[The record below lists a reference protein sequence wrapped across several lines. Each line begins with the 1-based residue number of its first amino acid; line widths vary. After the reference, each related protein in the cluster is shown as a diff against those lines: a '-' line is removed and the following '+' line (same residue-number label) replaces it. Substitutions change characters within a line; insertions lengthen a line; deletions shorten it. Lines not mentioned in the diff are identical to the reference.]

1 MASLAFSSVAWP
13 SAIGVILGA
22 IIGFSLAYVLIDR
35 VVRANVERPQPAI
48 VRRFASACCLLWGLV
63 LPLAMASAGLIWGV
77 GSGVGSVVEGPV
89 STTVRETTHT
99 WLTAANTLGIGVLKR
114 LPLTKRLTERE
125 LLSVVQAAPD
135 VIADALDQDRVGAIW
150 QKATGAP
157 MPPQLAAV
165 LRHEFKALT
174 SHHGEW
180 LHPAVERLR
189 ARAKEAGTSGP
200 TVQEAIEA
208 MVAPQVFHDAATT
221 IRSKARRDARLVG
234 LLALALA
241 ALLAGGLRLAWRRRP
256 LGAGATSPARAKPEP
271 ASPAT
276 AAPAENADT
285 PARDENAP
293 A

>member
-13 SAIGVILGA
+13 SAVGVILGA
-22 IIGFSLAYVLIDR
+22 ALGFTLAYLAIDR
-35 VVRANVERPQPAI
+35 VIRAQVETPQPAA
-48 VRRFASACCLLWGLV
+48 VRRLASACCLLWGLV
-63 LPLAMASAGLIWGV
+63 LPLAMAAAGLVWGV

-99 WLTAANTLGIGVLKR
+99 WMMAANTLGVGVLKR
-114 LPLTKRLTERE
+114 LPLAKRLTERE

-165 LRHEFKALT
+165 LRHEFKELT
-174 SHHGEW
+174 THHGEW

-189 ARAKEAGTSGP
+189 ARTKEAGTTGP

-241 ALLAGGLRLAWRRRP
+241 ALLAGGLRLAWRRRAAASVP
-256 LGAGATSPARAKPEP
+256 APRSVPDDPSAAGTLH
-271 ASPAT
+271 
-276 AAPAENADT
+276 ENVSA
-285 PARDENAP
+285 
-293 A
+293 

>member
-1 MASLAFSSVAWP
+1 M
-13 SAIGVILGA
+13 
-22 IIGFSLAYVLIDR
+22 
-35 VVRANVERPQPAI
+35 
-48 VRRFASACCLLWGLV
+48 
-63 LPLAMASAGLIWGV
+63 
-77 GSGVGSVVEGPV
+77 

-99 WLTAANTLGIGVLKR
+99 WLMAANTLGVGVLKR
-114 LPLTKRLTERE
+114 LPLAKRLTERE

-135 VIADALDQDRVGAIW
+135 VIADALDQDRVGAVW

-189 ARAKEAGTSGP
+189 ARAKEAGAGGP

-234 LLALALA
+234 LAGARARGA
-241 ALLAGGLRLAWRRRP
+241 ARRWAAAGVAAAAGCARSEA
-256 LGAGATSPARAKPEP
+256 GAGSDFRAR
-271 ASPAT
+271 T
-276 AAPAENADT
+276 
-285 PARDENAP
+285 R
-293 A
+293 